1 MPRLGYMYA
10 HHTCAPVFVLKMA
23 VELNVGVEFVTNLQA
38 EVDAEAKILASRPLW
53 PRGLNITGYY

>member
-1 MPRLGYMYA
+1 
-10 HHTCAPVFVLKMA
+10 MA